1 MNNYIKKLSNINMF
15 QEYNIDELKELFK
28 ASEYEIKEYG
38 KGQIIHFQNEI
49 CSAMDIIIEGKVSVQ
64 RIEENGNV
72 LTVGSFYDGD
82 ILGANLIFSKR
93 NQYPMMI
100 IATSKTKIIH
110 IKSKLLLELC
120 QHNINFMIKLM
131 TEISDKTT
139 ILTEKINTLSFK
151 SIRQYILD
159 YLKYEQHIQN
169 SNIIKLNMSKKDMA
183 ERLGVQRTSLSREL
197 NKMRTDGLIEYD
209 STTIT
214 IKKI

>member
-1 MNNYIKKLSNINMF
+1 
-15 QEYNIDELKELFK
+15 
-28 ASEYEIKEYG
+28 
-38 KGQIIHFQNEI
+38 
-49 CSAMDIIIEGKVSVQ
+49 
-64 RIEENGNV
+64 
-72 LTVGSFYDGD
+72 
-82 ILGANLIFSKR
+82 
-93 NQYPMMI
+93 MMI
-100 IATSKTKIIH
+100 IATSKTTILH

-120 QHNINFMIKLM
+120 QNNINFMIKLM

-169 SNIIKLNMSKKDMA
+169 SNIIKLKMSKKDIA

-197 NKMRTDGLIEYD
+197 NKMRADGLIEYD
-209 STTIT
+209 SKTIT